1 MARINVNPNRMELS
15 KLKKRLVVAKRG
27 HKLLKDKQDALIKA
41 FLERA
46 RAGKA
51 LREKVEAELQ
61 ECYGTFAFS
70 RAQTTPEILEQALIF
85 PGARCTL
92 SVAWRNVMS
101 VMVPKYDVK
110 QEGNPVNYGFAS
122 VPLLLDVALEQF
134 SKLILRLLELAA
146 EEKAI
151 RLMAGEI
158 ERTRRRVN
166 ALEYVMIP
174 NLQETIRYI
183 SMKLDEQERSTLS
196 CLMKIKEMVGL
207 ALFPATNLLPLFLIY
222 LHLHS

>member
-1 MARINVNPNRMELS
+1 MARINDNPNRMELS
-15 KLKKRLVVAKRG
+15 KLKKRLVVARRG

-196 CLMKIKEMVGL
+196 RLMKIK
-207 ALFPATNLLPLFLIY
+207 
-222 LHLHS
+222 

>member
-15 KLKKRLVVAKRG
+15 RLKKRLSVAKRG

-41 FLERA
+41 FLEKA
-46 RAGKA
+46 RSGKE
-51 LREKVEAELQ
+51 LREKVEKELA
-61 ECYGTFAFS
+61 ECYGTFVLS
-70 RAQTTPEILEQALIF
+70 RAQTTPEILEQALMF
-85 PGARCTL
+85 PGAKSTL
-92 SVAWRNVMS
+92 TVQWHNVMS
-101 VMVPKYDVK
+101 VMVPEYDVK
-110 QEGNPVNYGFAS
+110 QEGNPVNYGF
-122 VPLLLDVALEQF
+122 VNIPLLLDAALEQF
-134 SKLILRLLELAA
+134 SKLIVSLLNLAA

-174 NLQETIRYI
+174 DLVETIRYI

-196 CLMKIKEMVGL
+196 RLMKIKEIVS
-207 ALFPATNLLPLFLIY
+207 A
-222 LHLHS
+222 

>member
-15 KLKKRLVVAKRG
+15 RLKKRLAVAKRG

-41 FLERA
+41 FLEKA
-46 RAGKA
+46 RAGKE
-51 LREKVEAELQ
+51 LREDVEKELA
-61 ECYGTFAFS
+61 ECYGTFVLS

-85 PGARCTL
+85 PGAESSL
-92 SVAWRNVMS
+92 SVSWHNVMS
-101 VMVPKYDVK
+101 VMVPEYDVK
-110 QEGNPVNYGFAS
+110 QEGNPVNYGFVN
-122 VPLLLDVALEQF
+122 VPLLLDAALEQF
-134 SKLILRLLELAA
+134 SKLILRLLKLAA

-174 NLQETIRYI
+174 NLTETIRYI
-183 SMKLDEQERSTLS
+183 SMKLDEQDRSTLS
-196 CLMKIKEMVGL
+196 RLMKIKEIVSG
-207 ALFPATNLLPLFLIY
+207 
-222 LHLHS
+222 

>member
-15 KLKKRLVVAKRG
+15 RLKKRLAVAKRG

-46 RAGKA
+46 RAGKD
-51 LREKVEAELQ
+51 LREAVEKELA
-61 ECYGTFAFS
+61 ECYGTFVLS

-85 PGARCTL
+85 PGARSTL
-92 SVAWRNVMS
+92 SVEWRNVMS
-101 VMVPKYDVK
+101 VMTPEYDVK
-110 QEGNPVNYGFAS
+110 QEGNPVNYGFVG
-122 VPLLLDVALEQF
+122 VPLLLDAALEQF

-174 NLQETIRYI
+174 NLIETIRYI

-196 CLMKIKEMVGL
+196 RLMKIKEIVS
-207 ALFPATNLLPLFLIY
+207 A
-222 LHLHS
+222 

>member
-46 RAGKA
+46 REGKV
-51 LREKVEAELQ
+51 LREQVEAELM
-61 ECYGTFAFS
+61 ECYGSFVFS
-70 RAQTTPEILEQALIF
+70 RAQTSPEILEQALMF
-85 PGARCTL
+85 PGAKCTL
-92 SVAWRNVMS
+92 SVAWKNVMS
-101 VMVPKYDVK
+101 VMVPEYDVT
-110 QEGNPVNYGFAS
+110 QAGNPVNYGFPA

-134 SKLILRLLELAA
+134 GKLILRLLELAA
-146 EEKAI
+146 KEKAI

-174 NLQETIRYI
+174 NLMETIRFI

-196 CLMKIKEMVGL
+196 RLMKIKEIVRS
-207 ALFPATNLLPLFLIY
+207 A
-222 LHLHS
+222 

>member
-15 KLKKRLVVAKRG
+15 RLKKRLAVAKRGHKLG

-41 FLERA
+41 FLEKA
-46 RAGKA
+46 KAGKE
-51 LREKVEAELQ
+51 LREQVEKELA
-61 ECYGTFAFS
+61 ECYGTFVLS

-85 PGARCTL
+85 PGAKSTL
-92 SVAWRNVMS
+92 SVEWHNVMS
-101 VMVPKYDVK
+101 VMVPEYDVK
-110 QEGNPVNYGFAS
+110 QEGSPVNYGFVN
-122 VPLLLDVALEQF
+122 VPLLLDAALEQF
-134 SKLILRLLELAA
+134 SKLIVRLLELAA

-174 NLQETIRYI
+174 NLVETIRYI

-196 CLMKIKEMVGL
+196 RLMKIKEIVS
-207 ALFPATNLLPLFLIY
+207 A
-222 LHLHS
+222 

>member
-15 KLKKRLVVAKRG
+15 KLKRRLAVAKRG

-41 FLERA
+41 FLEKA
-46 RAGKA
+46 RAGKE
-51 LREKVEAELQ
+51 LRESVEKELA
-61 ECYGTFAFS
+61 ECYGTFILS

-85 PGARCTL
+85 PGAKSTL
-92 SVAWRNVMS
+92 TVKWHNVMS
-101 VMVPKYDVK
+101 VMVPEYDVK
-110 QEGNPVNYGFAS
+110 QEGNPVNYGFVN
-122 VPLLLDVALEQF
+122 VPLLLDAALEQF
-134 SKLILRLLELAA
+134 SKLILRLLKLAA

-174 NLQETIRYI
+174 NLAETIRYI

-196 CLMKIKEMVGL
+196 RLMKIKEIVS
-207 ALFPATNLLPLFLIY
+207 A
-222 LHLHS
+222 

>member
-15 KLKKRLVVAKRG
+15 KLKKRLVVARRG
-27 HKLLKDKQDALIKA
+27 HKLMKDKQDALIKA

-196 CLMKIKEMVGL
+196 RLMKIKEIVRS
-207 ALFPATNLLPLFLIY
+207 A
-222 LHLHS
+222 

>member
-15 KLKKRLVVAKRG
+15 RLKKRLAVAKRG

-41 FLERA
+41 FLEKA
-46 RAGKA
+46 RKE
-51 LREKVEAELQ
+51 LREAVEKELA
-61 ECYGTFAFS
+61 ECYGTFVLS
-70 RAQTTPEILEQALIF
+70 RAQTTPEILEQALMF
-85 PGARCTL
+85 PGAKSTL
-92 SVAWRNVMS
+92 SVSWHNVMS
-101 VMVPKYDVK
+101 VMVPEYDVK
-110 QEGNPVNYGFAS
+110 QEGNPVNYGFVN
-122 VPLLLDVALEQF
+122 VPLLLDAALEQF
-134 SKLILRLLELAA
+134 SDLIVRLLHLAA

-174 NLQETIRYI
+174 NLAETIRYI

-196 CLMKIKEMVGL
+196 RLMKIKEIVS
-207 ALFPATNLLPLFLIY
+207 A
-222 LHLHS
+222 

>member
-15 KLKKRLVVAKRG
+15 KLKKRLVVARRG

-85 PGARCTL
+85 PSARCTL

-196 CLMKIKEMVGL
+196 RLMKIKEIVRS
-207 ALFPATNLLPLFLIY
+207 A
-222 LHLHS
+222 

>member
-15 KLKKRLVVAKRG
+15 KLKRRLAVAKRG

-41 FLERA
+41 FLEKA
-46 RAGKA
+46 RAGKE
-51 LREKVEAELQ
+51 LRESVEKELA
-61 ECYGTFAFS
+61 ECYGTFILS

-85 PGARCTL
+85 PGAKSTL
-92 SVAWRNVMS
+92 TVKWHNVMS
-101 VMVPKYDVK
+101 VMVPEYDVK
-110 QEGNPVNYGFAS
+110 QEGNPVNYGFVN
-122 VPLLLDVALEQF
+122 VPLLLDEALEQF
-134 SKLILRLLELAA
+134 SKLILRLLQLAA

-174 NLQETIRYI
+174 NLAETIRYI

-196 CLMKIKEMVGL
+196 RLMKIKEIVS
-207 ALFPATNLLPLFLIY
+207 A
-222 LHLHS
+222 

>member
-15 KLKKRLVVAKRG
+15 KLKKRLVVARRG

-101 VMVPKYDVK
+101 VM

-196 CLMKIKEMVGL
+196 RLMKIKEIVRS
-207 ALFPATNLLPLFLIY
+207 A
-222 LHLHS
+222 

>member
-15 KLKKRLVVAKRG
+15 KLKKRLVVARRG

-110 QEGNPVNYGFAS
+110 QEGNPVNYGFVS
-122 VPLLLDVALEQF
+122 VPVLLDTALEQF

-196 CLMKIKEMVGL
+196 RLMKIKEIVRS
-207 ALFPATNLLPLFLIY
+207 A
-222 LHLHS
+222 